1 MDSGPSAPTRIA
13 FLDFEL
19 LPAQRLLL
27 RAGRPLPSGARA
39 YDLLVLLASRPGEVV
54 SKRALMAGAWPHTV
68 VVEAN
73 LRVQIAA
80 LRKLLGDAGSAIVN
94 VAGRGYAFT
103 AVPAPQAVH
112 AAATGSVGR
121 AAVVSVGVPAWRC
134 VDDPL
139 TARMPSQSSAI
150 LVYMLR
156 HFARLLQKLQHRLS
170 WPLNGACV
178 HFVCWGGTTE
188 IGQWQG
194 VSRRL
199 VIVNWEVLQHA
210 SVRGMYG
217 IRAASCRCA
226 K

>member
-103 AVPAPQAVH
+103 AVPVPQAREAAAPAH
-112 AAATGSVGR
+112 AAGNPPSTPAQ
-121 AAVVSVGVPAWRC
+121 AAAGAIASCSASMVAGLVRC
-134 VDDPL
+134 TSKP
-139 TARMPSQSSAI
+139 
-150 LVYMLR
+150 
-156 HFARLLQKLQHRLS
+156 
-170 WPLNGACV
+170 
-178 HFVCWGGTTE
+178 
-188 IGQWQG
+188 
-194 VSRRL
+194 
-199 VIVNWEVLQHA
+199 
-210 SVRGMYG
+210 
-217 IRAASCRCA
+217 AASARATSACWP
-226 K
+226 